1 MGTYEEQYE
10 KLMNYKNE
18 IILNKPKHSSYSFDD
33 EKLYVKFLN
42 TDFELLKQTYAVTE
56 HKYQTILKQK
66 NIIEKSLQANQK
78 MFLSSRS
85 NFNEDLMRNLFKKY
99 EIVMNELDKIKQ
111 ETNLFL
117 IVKEIQLKNNDI
129 KKEDIKKD
137 DDKPKSS
144 KKISPVKM
152 KKIKQ
157 FLFKTYEECISQK
170 TSAPTYMSKQQIIE
184 HIMKYEPDILDKLPK
199 SFQNKKKSDICKV
212 IFS

>member
-18 IILNKPKHSSYSFDD
+18 IILNKPKHSSYSFDN
-33 EKLYVKFLN
+33 EKYYIKFLN

-78 MFLSSRS
+78 MYLSSKS
-85 NFNEDLMRNLFKKY
+85 NFNDDLIRNLFKKY
-99 EIVMNELDKIKQ
+99 EIVMNELDKIQK

-117 IVKEIQLKNNDI
+117 VVKETQLQNDY
-129 KKEDIKKD
+129 IKKD
-137 DDKPKSS
+137 ERPKPS
-144 KKISPVKM
+144 KKVSPVKI
-152 KKIKQ
+152 KKIKK

-170 TSAPTYMSKQQIIE
+170 TSAPTYMSKQQIID

-199 SFQNKKKSDICKV
+199 SFHNKKKSDICKV

>member
-33 EKLYVKFLN
+33 EKFYVKFLK

-99 EIVMNELDKIKQ
+99 EIVINELNKIKD
-111 ETNLFL
+111 ETNLF
-117 IVKEIQLKNNDI
+117 IVMKETKINNEDE
-129 KKEDIKKD
+129 KKTEKTKE
-137 DDKPKSS
+137 S
-144 KKISPVKM
+144 KKTVSPMKK
-152 KKIKQ
+152 KKIKE

>member
-1 MGTYEEQYE
+1 MGTYDEQYE

-18 IILNKPKHSSYSFDD
+18 IILNKPKHSSYSFDN
-33 EKLYVKFLN
+33 EKYYIKFLN

-78 MFLSSRS
+78 MYLSSKS
-85 NFNEDLMRNLFKKY
+85 NFNDDLMRNLFKKY
-99 EIVMNELDKIKQ
+99 EIVMNELDKIQK

-117 IVKEIQLKNNDI
+117 VVKETQLQNDY
-129 KKEDIKKD
+129 IKKD
-137 DDKPKSS
+137 ERPKPS
-144 KKISPVKM
+144 KKVSPVKI
-152 KKIKQ
+152 KKIKK

-170 TSAPTYMSKQQIIE
+170 TSAPTYMSKQQIID